1 MISDCSRRNIGK
13 RCTGSLTKKANLCN
27 GGRPAGLIPHPDRS
41 FSTKNSFTTYLST
54 MKSVCLALLMTTG
67 VGGFFSVGLANSLP
81 TWHIA
86 APHRCAMIV
95 APPSEHPVIVRVTDA
110 HQQVFLLL
118 TLDAQNGLEEKIDFS
133 AMPVGRYSLEVHYN
147 QQPFYKIVHVHSNQV
162 TDQDASIEFR
172 VAQHYQF

>member
-1 MISDCSRRNIGK
+1 MKPARLTLLITIGL
-13 RCTGSLTKKANLCN
+13 GVFS
-27 GGRPAGLIPHPDRS
+27 S
-41 FSTKNSFTTYLST
+41 FS
-54 MKSVCLALLMTTG
+54 LAAT
-67 VGGFFSVGLANSLP
+67 LP
-81 TWHIA
+81 TWHVA

-95 APPSEHPVIVRVTDA
+95 VPPSEHPVIIRVTDA

-118 TLDAQNGLEEKIDFS
+118 TLDAQNGIEEKIDFS

-162 TDQDASIEFR
+162 TDQDASAAFR

>member
-1 MISDCSRRNIGK
+1 MK
-13 RCTGSLTKKANLCN
+13 NL
-27 GGRPAGLIPHPDRS
+27 GYTL
-41 FSTKNSFTTYLST
+41 
-54 MKSVCLALLMTTG
+54 LLM
-67 VGGFFSVGLANSLP
+67 VGLGGIPSFGSSASLP

-95 APPSEHPVIVRVTDA
+95 VPPSEHPVIIRVTDA
-110 HQQVFLLL
+110 QQQVFLLL
-118 TLDAQNGLEEKIDFS
+118 TLDAQNGIEEKIDFS

-147 QQPFYKIVHVHSNQV
+147 QQPFYRLVHVHPNQV